1 MQDFASIA
9 NYIASSLPSES
20 PIVYGMHPNAELSL
34 LTAEGETLFRT
45 IFNVASGG
53 GGGGAGGSSDRVRT
67 ELERYMETL
76 PEPFI
81 MVEIEARVVD
91 KTPYVVVALQVRAMR
106 ACNRA
111 CSVAFAAPVMW

>member
-1 MQDFASIA
+1 
-9 NYIASSLPSES
+9 
-20 PIVYGMHPNAELSL
+20 MHPNAELSL

-53 GGGGAGGSSDRVRT
+53 GGGGAGGSSDRVRI

-111 CSVAFAAPVMW
+111 CSVAFAASVMW